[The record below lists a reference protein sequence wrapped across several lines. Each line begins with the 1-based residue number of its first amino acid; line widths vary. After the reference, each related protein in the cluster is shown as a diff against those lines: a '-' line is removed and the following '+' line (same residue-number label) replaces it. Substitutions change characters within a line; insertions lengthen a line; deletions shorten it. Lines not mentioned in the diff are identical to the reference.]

1 MTSISLIGGEKGG
14 LGKSLTAMVVLE
26 YHIHRAIKYILFD
39 TDRTNPDVG
48 RIYEPKTYTYSEN
61 LPDKG
66 LEVERDALARPIYFS
81 EDEEDI
87 YLADEIF
94 NQACQG
100 PERSVLVNL
109 PAQVEMLVHRWLKTQ
124 DILSLAKQENINIVY
139 WFVTDGSPESTELLK
154 QNLQRY
160 EGEDILWFLV
170 KNHGLNKKID
180 DDLNRYLTGAELS
193 KMMGILEL
201 PKLNL
206 DKKELNRIKSEKI
219 PLGEIA
225 KREKRKDFPLLTKQ
239 RLKNFL
245 DVCFAQMD
253 ELKVFFPGTPDKL

>member
-1 MTSISLIGGEKGG
+1 
-14 LGKSLTAMVVLE
+14 
-26 YHIHRAIKYILFD
+26 
-39 TDRTNPDVG
+39 
-48 RIYEPKTYTYSEN
+48 
-61 LPDKG
+61 
-66 LEVERDALARPIYFS
+66 
-81 EDEEDI
+81 
-87 YLADEIF
+87 
-94 NQACQG
+94 
-100 PERSVLVNL
+100 
-109 PAQVEMLVHRWLKTQ
+109 
-124 DILSLAKQENINIVY
+124 
-139 WFVTDGSPESTELLK
+139 
-154 QNLQRY
+154 
-160 EGEDILWFLV
+160 LV

-253 ELKVFFPGTPDKL
+253 ELKVFFPGTTDKL